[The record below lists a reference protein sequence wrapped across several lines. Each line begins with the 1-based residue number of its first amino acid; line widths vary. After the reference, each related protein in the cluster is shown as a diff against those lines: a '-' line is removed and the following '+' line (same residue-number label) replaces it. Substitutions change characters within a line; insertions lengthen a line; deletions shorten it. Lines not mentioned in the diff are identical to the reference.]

1 MILSAAPNDRGFWQA
16 QQHSRQ
22 TFWTGNTG
30 TTITAE
36 DLFYNMGTRKRA
48 MNGRDEF
55 NKVAHVITCYAVHNT
70 GIAFSLKKSGKYMK
84 EFDCATK

>member
-1 MILSAAPNDRGFWQA
+1 
-16 QQHSRQ
+16 
-22 TFWTGNTG
+22 
-30 TTITAE
+30 
-36 DLFYNMGTRKRA
+36 

-84 EFDCATK
+84 EIDCATK

>member
-1 MILSAAPNDRGFWQA
+1 MGSNRILLVLTPILS
-16 QQHSRQ
+16 
-22 TFWTGNTG
+22 GNTG

-55 NKVAHVITCYAVHNT
+55 NKVAHVITCYAIHNT
-70 GIAFSLKKSGKYMK
+70 GTAFSLKKSG
-84 EFDCATK
+84 